1 MEVVIA
7 PNPKLRVKTKP
18 IKKVS
23 LALLK
28 TIKNMISLTKT
39 FKDPEGVGLASTQI
53 GLGEQYFVAKL
64 SDGTFKAFFNPK
76 VISVSKLT
84 KKMMEGCLSIPN
96 IWGEVNRHL
105 WVKVSYLNEQD
116 IEVKEK
122 LTGLI
127 AHIFQH
133 ETDHLSGKLFVDK
146 VLQEKS
152 KLYKVIGKDK
162 AGDDI
167 YQEIEL

>member
-7 PNPKLRVKTKP
+7 PNPKLRVSTKP
-18 IKKVS
+18 VKKIS
-23 LALLK
+23 LSLLK
-28 TIKNMISLTKT
+28 TIKDMISLTKT

-53 GLGEQYFVAKL
+53 GLGEQYFVAKIK
-64 SDGTFKAFFNPK
+64 DGTFKAFFNPK
-76 VISVSKLT
+76 IISASKTT
-84 KKMMEGCLSIPN
+84 KKMMEGCLSIPG
-96 IWGEVNRHL
+96 IWGEVSRNL
-105 WVKVSYLNEQD
+105 WVKVSYLNEQGQE
-116 IEVKEK
+116 IKEK
-122 LTGLI
+122 LTGLA